1 MLMEHGI
8 VHINDLFILSRH
20 FLRRPDVLW
29 QLASIALYILLWI
42 VLRGF
47 AVGIGNRWR
56 YRLIK
61 ALPKRHRAWTRRFI
75 NAIVHLVLPATA
87 LLGLYAL
94 FGVFQT
100 QGRFTGL
107 IREFI
112 LLGWAFLAFRMMLA
126 ILYALL
132 PDRVIKRYHHRFLL
146 PLFSLLVIARLVS
159 TMISLED
166 IYKLPFLPF
175 GLPLSIGAFL
185 TATIGLYLWVV
196 GTFALEAIVHGLTRN
211 FSAVDKGT
219 LSAGLTLTRYAL
231 IMLGIIVALRSL
243 GLNATTVGFI
253 TGGLSV
259 GVGIGLQSIISNFV
273 SGIILLFE
281 RSLRP
286 GDVIDIGGTLGTVTK
301 LSIRSTEVSTATGKD
316 IIIPNNTLLTSNV
329 TTYSKNDRLVR
340 LDIDIS
346 VNLQDDLKNTIQ
358 ELLSLTSKH
367 NKVLRNPAPQVNV
380 VAFKDSSLDLSLKV
394 WVADLNFGV
403 KHELMRM
410 IWEHFGK
417 SIIKIN

>member
-1 MLMEHGI
+1 MEHGI
-8 VHINDLFILSRH
+8 KHLNDLFTLAGH

-29 QLASIALYILLWI
+29 QLAGLALYVLLWM
-42 VLRGF
+42 VLKGF
-47 AVGIGNRWR
+47 ALGLGNRLR
-56 YRLIK
+56 YALIK

-75 NAIVHLVLPATA
+75 NAITYLVLPSVA
-87 LLGLYAL
+87 LLGLYAM
-94 FGVFQT
+94 FGIFQS

-107 IREFI
+107 IKEFI
-112 LLGWAFLAFRMMLA
+112 LLGWVFLGFRAVLA
-126 ILYALL
+126 MLYALL
-132 PDRVIKRYHHRFLL
+132 PDRVIRRYHHRFLL
-146 PLFSLLVIARLVS
+146 PLVILMMIARVVS

-166 IYKLPFLPF
+166 VYKLPFLPF
-175 GLPLSIGAFL
+175 GLPLPIGAFL
-185 TATIGLYLWVV
+185 TATLGLYLWVV

-211 FSAVDKGT
+211 LSAVDKGT

-329 TTYSKNDRLVR
+329 TTYTKNDRLVR

-358 ELLSLTSKH
+358 ELLALTSKH
-367 NKVLRNPAPQVNV
+367 NKVLKNPSPQVNV
-380 VAFKDSSLDLSLKV
+380 VAFKDSSVDLSLRI

-403 KHELMRM
+403 KNELMRM
-410 IWEHFGK
+410 IWESLGK
-417 SIIKIN
+417 RVSKIN